1 MSNTSEYTSQVITPS
16 RSPARMGV
24 KSGWRATSIYAEM
37 IAEFLGC
44 IVLIAF
50 GAGVVAV
57 AVVGLTESGRTAVIF
72 NGAGG
77 WLLITWGWA
86 FAVTLAV
93 YVAGGVTGAHLNP
106 AVSLAFAVKGD
117 FPWRK
122 VLPYWVAQI
131 AGCFVGAALVYAD
144 YFRAIDAWNAA
155 HHVASYAAKGGLTTF
170 SIFATFPASYLGAHM
185 GLALLDQI
193 IGTFFLLLFIL
204 AISDNLNLS
213 PQSNMGPFLVGIAV
227 AAIGMSYGVD
237 AGYAINPARDFGP
250 RLFTWVAGWGPNAFP
265 GPHGYWWVPVLGP
278 MIGAV
283 LAVYVYKW
291 AIGLTLVARN
301 ELLKS
306 EHPMPPQEGIGYSL
320 EQLQAAL
327 DKAKKA
333 HAPSLN

>member
-131 AGCFVGAALVYAD
+131 AGCFVGAC
-144 YFRAIDAWNAA
+144 
-155 HHVASYAAKGGLTTF
+155 
-170 SIFATFPASYLGAHM
+170 
-185 GLALLDQI
+185 LL
-193 IGTFFLLLFIL
+193 
-204 AISDNLNLS
+204 
-213 PQSNMGPFLVGIAV
+213 
-227 AAIGMSYGVD
+227 
-237 AGYAINPARDFGP
+237 NPACG
-250 RLFTWVAGWGPNAFP
+250 
-265 GPHGYWWVPVLGP
+265 
-278 MIGAV
+278 
-283 LAVYVYKW
+283 
-291 AIGLTLVARN
+291 
-301 ELLKS
+301 
-306 EHPMPPQEGIGYSL
+306 
-320 EQLQAAL
+320 
-327 DKAKKA
+327 
-333 HAPSLN
+333 